1 MPRRLFAVLLIL
13 TAVYRISLLGRGALA
28 FVDETFYF
36 TSVKALQSVSA
47 GDVRGAVA
55 DISAAR
61 GRNGAAIV
69 QMPVAALQSIP
80 ARYGVPASNLRSLL
94 IPTAANV
101 LVTLL
106 SLYFVFS
113 IGAVLLGSE
122 FAALAGAAVYALLV
136 SSSLYVRHL
145 VPYDWALC
153 AGLGALW
160 LALTKPTFQH
170 SGIRSLEFT

>member
-1 MPRRLFAVLLIL
+1 I
-13 TAVYRISLLGRGALA
+13 YRFSLLGRGALA

-36 TSVKALQSVSA
+36 TSVKALQSLSA

-55 DISAAR
+55 DIAVAR
-61 GRNGAAIV
+61 GRNGAALLQLPI
-69 QMPVAALQSIP
+69 AALQAIP

-101 LVTLL
+101 VVTLL
-106 SLYFVFS
+106 SLYFVFG
-113 IGAVLLGSE
+113 IGAVIIGSD
-122 FAALAGAAVYALLV
+122 FAALAGATVYAMLT

-153 AGLGALW
+153 AGLFALW
-160 LALTKPTFQH
+160 LALTRPNVR
-170 SGIRSLEFT
+170 GVA